1 MAADDASSNDAS
13 SGNESSTQQAKE
25 QAKDAAQQAQEK
37 AIEEVTVRGNQ
48 VVEKFKEIVDQ
59 GNARRV
65 IVKRQGETVMEL
77 PLTAGVGGAAAAVAL
92 SPTLAAL
99 GAFASLATDVKL
111 VVEKKEG
118 AVE

>member
-1 MAADDASSNDAS
+1 MAQDASSTPQK
-13 SGNESSTQQAKE
+13 STTQK
-25 QAKDAAQQAQEK
+25 AQDK
-37 AIEEVTVRGNQ
+37 VVDEVTVRGNQ
-48 VVEKFKEIVDQ
+48 LVEKFKEIVEK

-65 IVKRQGETVMEL
+65 IVKREGETVMEL

-99 GAFASLATDVKL
+99 GAFASLATDIKL
-111 VVEKKEG
+111 VIEKKPG

>member
-1 MAADDASSNDAS
+1 MFPVMTDDASSS
-13 SGNESSTQQAKE
+13 ESTTQQAKNTA
-25 QAKDAAQQAQEK
+25 QDAAQQAQDK
-37 AIEEVTVRGNQ
+37 AVEEVTVRGNQ
-48 VVEKFKEIVDQ
+48 VVEKFKEIVDR

-65 IVKRQGETVMEL
+65 IVKRKGETVMEL

-111 VVEKKEG
+111 VIEKKED